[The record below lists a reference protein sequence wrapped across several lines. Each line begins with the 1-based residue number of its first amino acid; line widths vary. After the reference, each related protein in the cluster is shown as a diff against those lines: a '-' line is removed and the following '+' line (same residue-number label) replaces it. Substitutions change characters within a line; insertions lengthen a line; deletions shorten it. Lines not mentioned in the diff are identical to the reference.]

1 LQTRGSLAETNV
13 RSLLEAAQAERATG
27 TLTLRQNGAGATT
40 LYFLFGHLFHAVGEG
55 AAGDDAVVSALAWAE
70 GDFDFDAKAKL
81 PADETVRSSI
91 PELIERAGSSGGA
104 RTATATVSPPPP
116 KPPTAQ
122 RRAQPSPAP
131 SPPPAQPEP
140 AAWAPPPAVQV
151 PPAPTATVNNSGRP
165 PAQAAPAAPAAPAP
179 QSGAESGQRGQMTPA
194 GWRRF
199 FKQRP
204 KPRHGREPV
213 PVPAGQTMYDSLKTS
228 FVDFP
233 RLITTLEREG
243 HTGYVRLLTENANG
257 LIYFR
262 EGTVLECVYDA
273 GDDPNPEVGKQAL
286 IHFNEEVNRGQ
297 GVLDVVGLTPELVD
311 GLFELT
317 VAQPVYTEL
326 YASWVDVPALLR
338 FLEER
343 RLSGTLTVRATTG
356 TGVIILKEGKIAG
369 AYTSESREVAER
381 ADSVLAL
388 CRDPGAMIEVKASTE
403 MRHEPLDVS
412 DVVGGRRPT
421 YANSAPA
428 AAAPQPTMAPP
439 PPVPTATASARPQAP
454 TYSQPAPNVA
464 PQPAYSPPP
473 PPPQAPPPQPVQTY
487 TSAPAPAPVSAATGV
502 VGDWESVIAD
512 LQQITEDQLG
522 NRARK
527 VKDLLGAAE
536 RSRAG
541 IQSAID
547 QIPTISILFVDASR
561 LEALANDL
569 RARLEAYPG

>member
-27 TLTLRQNGAGATT
+27 TLTLRQNGASATT
-40 LYFLFGHLFHAVGEG
+40 LYFLFGHLFHAVGDG

-91 PELIERAGSSGGA
+91 PELIERASANGA
-104 RTATATVSPPPP
+104 TTAPPAPKAPAPPSPQRRPQPAAQASQVPAGPPP
-116 KPPTAQ
+116 Q
-122 RRAQPSPAP
+122 ESV
-131 SPPPAQPEP
+131 
-140 AAWAPPPAVQV
+140 WAPPAEAPV
-151 PPAPTATVNNSGRP
+151 PTAPQPPVNSAPR
-165 PAQAAPAAPAAPAP
+165 QAAAPAP
-179 QSGAESGQRGQMTPA
+179 QPPAPAAQVAPPGADQTGQRGQMTPA

-343 RLSGTLTVRATTG
+343 RLSGTVTVRSTTG
-356 TGVIILKEGKIAG
+356 TGVIILKEGKLAG

-388 CRDPGAMIEVKASTE
+388 CRDPGAMIEVKASSET
-403 MRHEPLDVS
+403 RHEPLDVS
-412 DVVGGRRPT
+412 DVVGGRRPVYT
-421 YANSAPA
+421 NNTPMSAPA
-428 AAAPQPTMAPP
+428 PAPAA
-439 PPVPTATASARPQAP
+439 PPVPTATASAAPRQAAA
-454 TYSQPAPNVA
+454 PAYA
-464 PQPAYSPPP
+464 PPAAVPAYSVPAPAA
-473 PPPQAPPPQPVQTY
+473 PQQQAY
-487 TSAPAPAPVSAATGV
+487 GPAPAPIAPAPPLPTTVP
-502 VGDWESVIAD
+502 GDWEAVIAD

>member
-1 LQTRGSLAETNV
+1 MQTRGSLAETNV
-13 RSLLEAAQAERATG
+13 KSLLEAAQAERATG
-27 TLTLRQNGAGATT
+27 TLTLRQNSSGATT

-55 AAGDDAVVSALAWAE
+55 AAGDDAVVTALSWSE
-70 GDFDFDAKAKL
+70 GEFDFDAKAKL
-81 PADETVRSSI
+81 PADETVHSSI
-91 PELIERAGSSGGA
+91 SELIERSSVNGSA
-104 RTATATVSPPPP
+104 RQPASVPATPP
-116 KPPTAQ
+116 K
-122 RRAQPSPAP
+122 RRSQ
-131 SPPPAQPEP
+131 P
-140 AAWAPPPAVQV
+140 AAAPAPPPAPEAPAQEEAWV
-151 PPAPTATVNNSGRP
+151 PPTQAASAPASPDVAGPAAAPPPDGPASQ
-165 PAQAAPAAPAAPAP
+165 PAQQA
-179 QSGAESGQRGQMTPA
+179 GARAQMTPA

-204 KPRHGREPV
+204 KPRHGRESV
-213 PVPAGQTMYDSLKTS
+213 PVPAGQTMYESLKTS

-273 GDDPNPEVGKQAL
+273 GDDPTPELGKVAL
-286 IHFNEEVNRGQ
+286 IHFNEEVNRGL

-317 VAQPVYTEL
+317 VAHPVYTEL

-343 RLSGTLTVRATTG
+343 RLSGTVTVRGTTG
-356 TGVIILKEGKIAG
+356 TGVIILKEGKLAG

-381 ADSVLAL
+381 ADAVLAL
-388 CRDPGAMIEVKASTE
+388 CRDPGAMIEVKARIE
-403 MRHEPLDVS
+403 ARHEPLDVA
-412 DVVGGRRPT
+412 DIVANRRPA
-421 YANSAPA
+421 YGVPGAAMAASPA
-428 AAAPQPTMAPP
+428 AAPT
-439 PPVPTATASARPQAP
+439 PTATASAGSRPQAP
-454 TYSQPAPNVA
+454 MYAAPVAAAPAYAMPSGGPQAQSVATVYAPPSQPPATAVA
-464 PQPAYSPPP
+464 AEWE
-473 PPPQAPPPQPVQTY
+473 A
-487 TSAPAPAPVSAATGV
+487 V
-502 VGDWESVIAD
+502 VGD
-512 LQQITEDQLG
+512 LQQVTEEQLG

-536 RSRAG
+536 RSRPG

-561 LEALANDL
+561 LEGLATDL
-569 RARLEAYPG
+569 KVRLEGYSV

>member
-1 LQTRGSLAETNV
+1 
-13 RSLLEAAQAERATG
+13 
-27 TLTLRQNGAGATT
+27 
-40 LYFLFGHLFHAVGEG
+40 
-55 AAGDDAVVSALAWAE
+55 
-70 GDFDFDAKAKL
+70 
-81 PADETVRSSI
+81 
-91 PELIERAGSSGGA
+91 
-104 RTATATVSPPPP
+104 PPP
-116 KPPTAQ
+116 A
-122 RRAQPSPAP
+122 AQPSPPPGPAPRNSVPPPVAP
-131 SPPPAQPEP
+131 S
-140 AAWAPPPAVQV
+140 
-151 PPAPTATVNNSGRP
+151 
-165 PAQAAPAAPAAPAP
+165 PAQAAPVASDPGAP
-179 QSGAESGQRGQMTPA
+179 GARGQMTPA

-273 GDDPNPEVGKQAL
+273 GEDPNAELGKQAL
-286 IHFNEEVNRGQ
+286 LHFNEEVNRGA

-388 CRDPGAMIEVKASTE
+388 CRDPGAMIEVKARIDT
-403 MRHEPLDVS
+403 RHEPLDVGDIVAS
-412 DVVGGRRPT
+412 RRSAAA
-421 YANSAPA
+421 YASSPQAAPA
-428 AAAPQPTMAPP
+428 PA
-439 PPVPTATASARPQAP
+439 PVPTASAAPRPQAAP
-454 TYSQPAPNVA
+454 VYTPPAA
-464 PQPAYSPPP
+464 SAAPAYSPPP
-473 PPPQAPPPQPVQTY
+473 P
-487 TSAPAPAPVSAATGV
+487 APAPAPTPVAAPPQPQAYTPAPPPANAAA
-502 VGDWESVIAD
+502 GDWEAVVVD

-541 IQSAID
+541 ILSAID

-569 RARLEAYPG
+569 RARLDSYPG

>member
-13 RSLLEAAQAERATG
+13 RSLLESAQAERATG
-27 TLTLRQNGAGATT
+27 TLTLRQNGSSATT
-40 LYFLFGHLFHAVGEG
+40 LYFLFGHLFHAVGDG
-55 AAGDDAVVSALAWAE
+55 AHGDDAVVSALAWAE

-91 PELIERAGSSGGA
+91 PELIDRASANGTSRS
-104 RTATATVSPPPP
+104 ATTNNSNSAP
-116 KPPTAQ
+116 KPPTPP
-122 RRAQPSPAP
+122 RRAQQPAQP
-131 SPPPAQPEP
+131 AATPPPPAET
-140 AAWAPPPAVQV
+140 AAWAPPPGLQGSV
-151 PPAPTATVNNSGRP
+151 PAPANNNAGRP
-165 PAQAAPAAPAAPAP
+165 PATAGTGTPAPAADP
-179 QSGAESGQRGQMTPA
+179 QAGRGGQMTPA

-343 RLSGTLTVRATTG
+343 RLSGTVTVRAATG
-356 TGVIILKEGKIAG
+356 TGVIILKEGKLAG

-381 ADSVLAL
+381 ADAVLAL
-388 CRDPGAMIEVKASTE
+388 CRDPGAMIEVKASSDV
-403 MRHEPLDVS
+403 RHEPLDVS
-412 DVVGGRRPT
+412 DVVGGRRPAYT
-421 YANSAPA
+421 NSAPA
-428 AAAPQPTMAPP
+428 PQPVAAPP
-439 PPVPTATASARPQAP
+439 PPVPTATASARPPAPAPAYTPPPVNQAPAP
-454 TYSQPAPNVA
+454 TYT
-464 PQPAYSPPP
+464 PPP
-473 PPPQAPPPQPVQTY
+473 PPVQAPAPPPQPVQSY
-487 TSAPAPAPVSAATGV
+487 APPQAPAPPSPAGMA
-502 VGDWESVIAD
+502 GDWDAVIGE
-512 LQQITEDQLG
+512 LQQMTEDQLG

-569 RARLEAYPG
+569 RARLESYPG

>member
-27 TLTLRQNGAGATT
+27 TLTLRHNGAGATT
-40 LYFLFGHLFHAVGEG
+40 LYFLFGHLFHATGEG
-55 AAGDDAVVSALAWAE
+55 AAGDDAVVSALGWGE
-70 GDFDFDAKAKL
+70 GEFDFDAKAKL

-91 PELIERAGSSGGA
+91 PELIERNPSNGGGGGRPA
-104 RTATATVSPPPP
+104 PPVQPPSPS
-116 KPPTAQ
+116 KPSAS
-122 RRAQPSPAP
+122 RRAQ
-131 SPPPAQPEP
+131 QN
-140 AAWAPPPAVQV
+140 AAAAAAPPPQPAPAQEPAWS
-151 PPAPTATVNNSGRP
+151 PPASAAPDTS
-165 PAQAAPAAPAAPAP
+165 APAAAHSNNNNVQAAQPPAAAGQPA
-179 QSGAESGQRGQMTPA
+179 AGQRGGAPAQTTPP

-204 KPRHGREPV
+204 KPLHGREPV

-233 RLITTLEREG
+233 RLVTTLEREG

-273 GDDPNPEVGKQAL
+273 GEDPQPELGKAAL
-286 IHFNEEVNRGQ
+286 MHFYDEVNRGQ
-297 GVLDVVGLTPELVD
+297 GVLDVVGLTNELVD

-343 RLSGTLTVRATTG
+343 HLSGTVTVRATSG
-356 TGVIILKEGKIAG
+356 TGVIILKEGKNAG
-369 AYTSESREVAER
+369 SYTSESREVADR
-381 ADSVLAL
+381 TDSVLAL
-388 CRDPGAMIEVKASTE
+388 CRDPGAMIEVKAKSDAP
-403 MRHEPLDVS
+403 HEPLDVQ
-412 DVVGGRRPT
+412 DVVGRRQQQ
-421 YANSAPA
+421 YAPA
-428 AAAPQPTMAPP
+428 LAPAYPARSAEGAPQPQAAP
-439 PPVPTATASARPQAP
+439 PTATASARPA
-454 TYSQPAPNVA
+454 
-464 PQPAYSPPP
+464 PAYNPPP
-473 PPPQAPPPQPVQTY
+473 ASAPPYTPPPAQ
-487 TSAPAPAPVSAATGV
+487 APAPAPPVNAYTPPPVPSPG
-502 VGDWESVIAD
+502 GSSDWETIIAD
-512 LQQITEDQLG
+512 LQQVTEDQLG

-541 IQSAID
+541 VQSAID
-547 QIPTISILFVDASR
+547 QIPTISILFVDAAR

>member
-1 LQTRGSLAETNV
+1 MQTRGSLAETNV

-27 TLTLRQNGAGATT
+27 TLTLRQDGQGSTT

-55 AAGDDAVVSALAWAE
+55 TAGDDAVVSALGWGV

-91 PELIERAGSSGGA
+91 PELIERSQEGGA
-104 RTATATVSPPPP
+104 RPSAPAPSAPP
-116 KPPTAQ
+116 KPAA
-122 RRAQPSPAP
+122 RRGQGASVSQQPPQQEAW
-131 SPPPAQPEP
+131 SPPPA
-140 AAWAPPPAVQV
+140 A
-151 PPAPTATVNNSGRP
+151 
-165 PAQAAPAAPAAPAP
+165 AAPAP
-179 QSGAESGQRGQMTPA
+179 SMGPAVASAPRAATAAPSVPPQSPPGPRTQATPP

-213 PVPAGQTMYDSLKTS
+213 PVPGGQTMYDSLKTS

-262 EGTVLECVYDA
+262 EGTVLECVYDG
-273 GDDPNPEVGKQAL
+273 GDDPNVELGKQAL

-297 GVLDVVGLTPELVD
+297 GVLDVVGLTPELID

-317 VAQPVYTEL
+317 VAHAVYTEL

-343 RLSGTLTVRATTG
+343 RLSGTVTVRAATG
-356 TGVIILKEGKIAG
+356 TGVIILKEGKLAG

-381 ADSVLAL
+381 ADAVLAL
-388 CRDPGAMIEVKASTE
+388 CRDPGAMIEVKTRAE
-403 MRHEPLDVS
+403 ARHEPLDVG
-412 DVVGGRRPT
+412 DVVGGRRT
-421 YANSAPA
+421 YSTAAGPVGPA
-428 AAAPQPTMAPP
+428 AALG
-439 PPVPTATASARPQAP
+439 PTATATATARQPSPNYVPAAP
-454 TYSQPAPNVA
+454 TPGYVA
-464 PQPAYSPPP
+464 
-473 PPPQAPPPQPVQTY
+473 
-487 TSAPAPAPVSAATGV
+487 APAPAPQPAAAPAPQYVPSAANASGPV
-502 VGDWESVIAD
+502 DWESVVAE

-541 IQSAID
+541 IQSAVD

-569 RARLEAYPG
+569 RARLDSYPAQ

>member
-91 PELIERAGSSGGA
+91 PELIERAGSNGGQ
-104 RTATATVSPPPP
+104 RTATATVSPPSP
-116 KPPTAQ
+116 KPPASQ
-122 RRAQPSPAP
+122 RRAQSA
-131 SPPPAQPEP
+131 PPPAQPEP
-140 AAWAPPPAVQV
+140 AAWAPPPAVQM
-151 PPAPTATVNNSGRP
+151 PAPTATDNNNTGRP
-165 PAQAAPAAPAAPAP
+165 PAQAATAAQASP
-179 QSGAESGQRGQMTPA
+179 QSGPQQGGQRGQMTPA

-343 RLSGTLTVRATTG
+343 RLSGTVTVRAATG
-356 TGVIILKEGKIAG
+356 TGVIILKEGKLAG

-388 CRDPGAMIEVKASTE
+388 CRDPGAMIEVKASSE
-403 MRHEPLDVS
+403 VRHEPLDVS
-412 DVVGGRRPT
+412 DIVGGRRPA
-421 YANSAPA
+421 YANSAPPPA
-428 AAAPQPTMAPP
+428 APP
-439 PPVPTATASARPQAP
+439 PAMASPQAVPTATASARPQAP
-454 TYSQPAPNVA
+454 VYSQPPPSVA
-464 PQPAYSPPP
+464 PPPAYSP
-473 PPPQAPPPQPVQTY
+473 PPPQAPPPPQQQPVQTY
-487 TSAPAPAPVSAATGV
+487 APAPVSAGTGV

>member
-1 LQTRGSLAETNV
+1 V

-27 TLTLRQNGAGATT
+27 TLTLRHNGAGATT
-40 LYFLFGHLFHAVGEG
+40 LYFLFGHLFHALGEG
-55 AAGDDAVVSALAWAE
+55 AAGDDAVVSALAWAD

-91 PELIERAGSSGGA
+91 PELIERSSATSAPRPAASPRSEATQRPAGSS
-104 RTATATVSPPPP
+104 RRSQTAAAAATPP
-116 KPPTAQ
+116 
-122 RRAQPSPAP
+122 P
-131 SPPPAQPEP
+131 SPPQD
-140 AAWAPPPAVQV
+140 AAWAPPDTASSTA
-151 PPAPTATVNNSGRP
+151 PAPAFNSAAHQGAVAP
-165 PAQAAPAAPAAPAP
+165 GVPAAGAAAAPADA
-179 QSGAESGQRGQMTPA
+179 QRGQMTPA

-213 PVPAGQTMYDSLKTS
+213 PVPAGQTMYESLKTS

-273 GDDPNPEVGKQAL
+273 GEDPNPELGKQAL
-286 IHFNEEVNRGQ
+286 IHFNEEVGRGQ
-297 GVLDVVGLTPELVD
+297 GILDVVGLTPELVD

-317 VAQPVYTEL
+317 VAHPVYTEL

-338 FLEER
+338 FLDER
-343 RLSGTLTVRATTG
+343 RLTGTLNVRSTAG
-356 TGVIILKEGKIAG
+356 TGVIILKEGKLAG

-381 ADSVLAL
+381 ADGVLAL
-388 CRDPGAMIEVKASTE
+388 CHDPGAMIEVKARTE
-403 MRHEPLDVS
+403 MRHEPLDVG
-412 DVVGGRRPT
+412 DIMAGRRPT
-421 YANSAPA
+421 YV
-428 AAAPQPTMAPP
+428 AAAPVQAPP
-439 PPVPTATASARPQAP
+439 PMQAPPPAPVPTASAAPRPQAP
-454 TYSQPAPNVA
+454 AYTPPSAPTA
-464 PQPAYSPPP
+464 PIF
-473 PPPQAPPPQPVQTY
+473 APPT
-487 TSAPAPAPVSAATGV
+487 APIAPAPVAAAPVASPYGTTTAVAPPSTSGA
-502 VGDWESVIAD
+502 GDWEGAVSD

-527 VKDLLGAAE
+527 VKDLLGASE

-569 RARLEAYPG
+569 RSRLEAYPG

>member
-1 LQTRGSLAETNV
+1 MQTRGSLAETNV
-13 RSLLEAAQAERATG
+13 KSLLEAAQAERATG
-27 TLTLRQNGAGATT
+27 TLTLRQNGSGATT
-40 LYFLFGHLFHAVGEG
+40 LYFLFGHLFHALGEG
-55 AAGDDAVVSALAWAE
+55 ADGDDAVVTALAWHE
-70 GDFDFDAKAKL
+70 GEFDFDAKAKL

-91 PELIERAGSSGGA
+91 PDLIERAGSNGAARSSGSA
-104 RTATATVSPPPP
+104 
-116 KPPTAQ
+116 PTK
-122 RRAQPSPAP
+122 RRAQPNA
-131 SPPPAQPEP
+131 
-140 AAWAPPPAVQV
+140 APPPAPAPEPPAQEIMEEAWV
-151 PPAPTATVNNSGRP
+151 PPASAAPLPEEDGR
-165 PAQAAPAAPAAPAP
+165 QAAAQVASTGAAAA
-179 QSGAESGQRGQMTPA
+179 QSGAQRGQMTPA

-233 RLITTLEREG
+233 RLVTTLEREG

-262 EGTVLECVYDA
+262 EGVVLECVYDA
-273 GDDPNPEVGKQAL
+273 GEDPTPELGKMAL
-286 IHFNEEVNRGQ
+286 IHFNEEVNRGL
-297 GVLDVVGLTPELVD
+297 GVLDVVGLTTELVD

-317 VAQPVYTEL
+317 VAHPVYTEL
-326 YASWVDVPALLR
+326 YASWVDVPALLH

-343 RLSGTLTVRATTG
+343 RLSGTVTVRAATG
-356 TGVIILKEGKIAG
+356 TGVIILKEGKLAG

-381 ADSVLAL
+381 ADGVLAL
-388 CRDPGAMIEVKASTE
+388 CRDPGAMIEVKARVE
-403 MRHEPLDVS
+403 ARHEPLDVG
-412 DVVGGRRPT
+412 DIVANRRPPAYGIPGAAMAAPQAVSPQAPT
-421 YANSAPA
+421 ASAAPQRQQVPSYQPTASPAYANQPGLAQQPAGMASAYAPTFQAPA
-428 AAAPQPTMAPP
+428 AA
-439 PPVPTATASARPQAP
+439 S
-454 TYSQPAPNVA
+454 
-464 PQPAYSPPP
+464 
-473 PPPQAPPPQPVQTY
+473 
-487 TSAPAPAPVSAATGV
+487 
-502 VGDWESVIAD
+502 DWEAVIGD

-561 LEALANDL
+561 LEALANEL
-569 RARLEAYPG
+569 RAKLEAYS

>member
-1 LQTRGSLAETNV
+1 MQTRGSLAEINV

-55 AAGDDAVVSALAWAE
+55 AAGDDAVVTALAWAE

-91 PELIERAGSSGGA
+91 PELIERASSNGSA
-104 RTATATVSPPPP
+104 RTVTQTAPP
-116 KPPTAQ
+116 KPAPQ
-122 RRAQPSPAP
+122 RRPQPPMPAP
-131 SPPPAQPEP
+131 APPAAQAQE
-140 AAWAPPPAVQV
+140 AWAPPPATQMP
-151 PPAPTATVNNSGRP
+151 PPAPPGAASSGQRNSAAAAAAP
-165 PAQAAPAAPAAPAP
+165 PAAAPPEGPP
-179 QSGAESGQRGQMTPA
+179 GQRGQMTPA

-273 GDDPNPEVGKQAL
+273 GEDPSPELGKQAL

-356 TGVIILKEGKIAG
+356 TGVIILKDGKIAG

-388 CRDPGAMIEVKASTE
+388 CRDPGAMIEVKARIET
-403 MRHEPLDVS
+403 RHEPLDVA
-412 DVVGGRRPT
+412 DIVAGRRPV
-421 YANSAPA
+421 YAPPAPA
-428 AAAPQPTMAPP
+428 PAPVMA
-439 PPVPTATASARPQAP
+439 PVPTASAAPRPQAP
-454 TYSQPAPNVA
+454 AYSPPAASAVPAPAYA
-464 PQPAYSPPP
+464 PPPAPPPP
-473 PPPQAPPPQPVQTY
+473 PPPQAQAY
-487 TSAPAPAPVSAATGV
+487 APAPPPASVAA
-502 VGDWESVIAD
+502 GDWEAIVAD

>member
-1 LQTRGSLAETNV
+1 MQTRGSLAETNV

-27 TLTLRQNGAGATT
+27 TLTLRQNGSGATT
-40 LYFLFGHLFHAVGEG
+40 LYFLFGHLFHATGEVG
-55 AAGDDAVVSALAWAE
+55 AGDDAVVSALGWGE
-70 GDFDFDAKAKL
+70 GEFDFDAKAKL

-91 PELIERAGSSGGA
+91 PELLERATSVPPPGNAGSGGSRNA
-104 RTATATVSPPPP
+104 STATKSSRRPSPPAAPPPQPQPAPPPP
-116 KPPTAQ
+116 EPEAAWT
-122 RRAQPSPAP
+122 
-131 SPPPAQPEP
+131 PPPAP
-140 AAWAPPPAVQV
+140 APAPQAPPPAVGTAARGMSA
-151 PPAPTATVNNSGRP
+151 PP
-165 PAQAAPAAPAAPAP
+165 PAAPQP
-179 QSGAESGQRGQMTPA
+179 QPSQRGQATPP

-204 KPRHGREPV
+204 QPRHGREPV

-233 RLITTLEREG
+233 RLVTTLEREG

-273 GDDPNPEVGKQAL
+273 GEGPNPELGRQAL
-286 IHFNEEVNRGQ
+286 IHFNEEVNSGQ

-317 VAQPVYTEL
+317 AAQSVYTEL

-343 RLSGTLTVRATTG
+343 RLSGTVTVRAATG
-356 TGVIILKEGKIAG
+356 TGVIILRDGKSAG

-388 CRDPGAMIEVKASTE
+388 CRDPGAMIEVKARIE
-403 MRHEPLDVS
+403 ARHEPLDVAEIVAS
-412 DVVGGRRPT
+412 RRPV
-421 YANSAPA
+421 YSAPPVQA
-428 AAAPQPTMAPP
+428 APP
-439 PPVPTATASARPQAP
+439 PPPAPPPTATASAR
-454 TYSQPAPNVA
+454 QPVPS
-464 PQPAYSPPP
+464 Y
-473 PPPQAPPPQPVQTY
+473 APPPVAATQPYQPQVPVVSSNAYGGGMPVQ
-487 TSAPAPAPVSAATGV
+487 AGTGA
-502 VGDWESVIAD
+502 DWEAVIAD

-536 RSRAG
+536 RSRGG

-569 RARLEAYPG
+569 RARLEAYS

>member
-1 LQTRGSLAETNV
+1 LQTRGSLAENNV

-27 TLTLRQNGAGATT
+27 TLTLRQNGASATT
-40 LYFLFGHLFHAVGEG
+40 LYFLFGHLFHATGDG
-55 AAGDDAVVSALAWAE
+55 AAGDDAVVTSLAWAD

-91 PELIERAGSSGGA
+91 PELIERSSANGSSRA
-104 RTATATVSPPPP
+104 PVPPAAPKPAPPRRVPPPAPAPPPP
-116 KPPTAQ
+116 A
-122 RRAQPSPAP
+122 
-131 SPPPAQPEP
+131 PAQE
-140 AAWAPPPAVQV
+140 AAWAPPPAPA
-151 PPAPTATVNNSGRP
+151 PPAPPAVNSS
-165 PAQAAPAAPAAPAP
+165 PAQHNSMPPPGAQGQVPGPDP
-179 QSGAESGQRGQMTPA
+179 QGQRAGQMTPA

-273 GDDPNPEVGKQAL
+273 GDGPVAELGKQAL
-286 IHFNEEVNRGQ
+286 IHFNDEVNRGQ

-338 FLEER
+338 FLDER

-356 TGVIILKEGKIAG
+356 TGVIILKDGKIAG

-388 CRDPGAMIEVKASTE
+388 CRDPGAMIEVKARIES
-403 MRHEPLDVS
+403 RHEPLDLG
-412 DVVGGRRPT
+412 DIVGGRRQQS
-421 YANSAPA
+421 YAPAVSSAP
-428 AAAPQPTMAPP
+428 
-439 PPVPTATASARPQAP
+439 
-454 TYSQPAPNVA
+454 
-464 PQPAYSPPP
+464 
-473 PPPQAPPPQPVQTY
+473 VQ
-487 TSAPAPAPVSAATGV
+487 APAPAPVPTASAAPRPQPVQSYPAPAVTQAPAYTPAPMPAPQAPVYSPAPAPPMSSGS
-502 VGDWESVIAD
+502 GDWEAVIAD

-561 LEALANDL
+561 LEALANEL
-569 RARLEAYPG
+569 RARLDAYPG

>member
-1 LQTRGSLAETNV
+1 LQTRGSLAENNV

-27 TLTLRQNGAGATT
+27 TLTLRQNGTGATT

-55 AAGDDAVVSALAWAE
+55 AAGDDAVVTALAWAD

-91 PELIERAGSSGGA
+91 PELIDRASANGA
-104 RTATATVSPPPP
+104 TRTMTQTAPP
-116 KPPTAQ
+116 KPAAP
-122 RRAQPSPAP
+122 RRAQPPPPQPAP
-131 SPPPAQPEP
+131 
-140 AAWAPPPAVQV
+140 APPPQEPLWNA
-151 PPAPTATVNNSGRP
+151 PPAAPAPAPANHVGQRNSV
-165 PAQAAPAAPAAPAP
+165 PAVPSAPVPAAPAAVDQGRP
-179 QSGAESGQRGQMTPA
+179 GQPGQMTPA

-273 GDDPNPEVGKQAL
+273 GEDPSPELGKQAL
-286 IHFNEEVNRGQ
+286 IHFNDEVNRGQ

-356 TGVIILKEGKIAG
+356 TGVVILKEGKTAG

-388 CRDPGAMIEVKASTE
+388 CRDPGAMIEVKARIDSS
-403 MRHEPLDVS
+403 HEPLDVG
-412 DVVGGRRPT
+412 DIVAGRRPPA
-421 YANSAPA
+421 YSSAPA
-428 AAAPQPTMAPP
+428 
-439 PPVPTATASARPQAP
+439 PVPTASAAMRPQ
-454 TYSQPAPNVA
+454 
-464 PQPAYSPPP
+464 PQAYTPPP
-473 PPPQAPPPQPVQTY
+473 AAPPAQAPAAY
-487 TSAPAPAPVSAATGV
+487 APAPAPVPAPQPIAAPPPQQQAYTPAPPPPANIQP
-502 VGDWESVIAD
+502 GDWEAIVTD

-561 LEALANDL
+561 LEALASDL
-569 RARLEAYPG
+569 RSRLDAYPG

>member
-55 AAGDDAVVSALAWAE
+55 AAGDDAVVSALAWGD

-91 PELIERAGSSGGA
+91 PELIERASANGSG
-104 RTATATVSPPPP
+104 RTATQTAPPAKPVSP
-116 KPPTAQ
+116 
-122 RRAQPSPAP
+122 RRAQTAPAG
-131 SPPPAQPEP
+131 PPPAPQPQE
-140 AAWAPPPAVQV
+140 AAWAPPPAAQP
-151 PPAPTATVNNSGRP
+151 PPAVPVNSGQRNS
-165 PAQAAPAAPAAPAP
+165 APAAQAPAP
-179 QSGAESGQRGQMTPA
+179 PADAQVGAAGQRGQMTPA

-262 EGTVLECVYDA
+262 EGVVLECVYDA
-273 GDDPNPEVGKQAL
+273 GEDPNAELGRQAL

-317 VAQPVYTEL
+317 VAHPVYTEL

-343 RLSGTLTVRATTG
+343 RLSGTLTVRAATG

-388 CRDPGAMIEVKASTE
+388 CRDPGAMIEVKARIES
-403 MRHEPLDVS
+403 RHEPLDVA
-412 DVVGGRRPT
+412 DVVGGRRPA
-421 YANSAPA
+421 YAPA
-428 AAAPQPTMAPP
+428 AAPAPAVAQVPTASAAPRQQAPAYTPPAASAAPAYAPAPVAAPPAPQVQAYVPAPP
-439 PPVPTATASARPQAP
+439 PP
-454 TYSQPAPNVA
+454 
-464 PQPAYSPPP
+464 
-473 PPPQAPPPQPVQTY
+473 
-487 TSAPAPAPVSAATGV
+487 ATGGAV
-502 VGDWESVIAD
+502 DWEAVIAD

-561 LEALANDL
+561 LEALANEL
-569 RARLEAYPG
+569 RARLEAYPA

>member
-1 LQTRGSLAETNV
+1 MQTRGSLAETNV
-13 RSLLEAAQAERATG
+13 KSLLEAAQAERATG
-27 TLTLRQNGAGATT
+27 TLTLRQDSSGATT
-40 LYFLFGHLFHAVGEG
+40 LYFLFGHLFHAVGDG
-55 AAGDDAVVSALAWAE
+55 AAGDDAVVTALAWSE
-70 GDFDFDAKAKL
+70 GEFDFDAKAKL

-91 PELIERAGSSGGA
+91 PELIERSSVNGSTRQPASTQTTPTK
-104 RTATATVSPPPP
+104 RRSQPATAPAPPDAAPP
-116 KPPTAQ
+116 ATEAWVPPG
-122 RRAQPSPAP
+122 QPTSGPAP
-131 SPPPAQPEP
+131 SEGMPAAASQLDGPAGQPAQP
-140 AAWAPPPAVQV
+140 A
-151 PPAPTATVNNSGRP
+151 G
-165 PAQAAPAAPAAPAP
+165 
-179 QSGAESGQRGQMTPA
+179 GRGQMTPA

-204 KPRHGREPV
+204 KPRHGRESV
-213 PVPAGQTMYDSLKTS
+213 PVPAGQTMYESLKTS

-273 GDDPNPEVGKQAL
+273 GDDPTPELGKLAL

-317 VAQPVYTEL
+317 VAHPVYTEL

-343 RLSGTLTVRATTG
+343 RLSGTVTVRATTG
-356 TGVIILKEGKIAG
+356 TGVIILKEGKLAG

-381 ADSVLAL
+381 ADAVLAL
-388 CRDPGAMIEVKASTE
+388 CRDPGAMIEVKARIE
-403 MRHEPLDVS
+403 ARHEPLDVA
-412 DVVGGRRPT
+412 DIVANRRPA
-421 YANSAPA
+421 YAMAAPQAAAPPAPTATGSGGARLQQPMYATPAAAPVYVAPA
-428 AAAPQPTMAPP
+428 APPAQSVATAYAAPGPP
-439 PPVPTATASARPQAP
+439 PTAAVAS
-454 TYSQPAPNVA
+454 
-464 PQPAYSPPP
+464 
-473 PPPQAPPPQPVQTY
+473 
-487 TSAPAPAPVSAATGV
+487 
-502 VGDWESVIAD
+502 DWEAVIGD

-527 VKDLLGAAE
+527 VKDLLGASE
-536 RSRAG
+536 RSRLG
-541 IQSAID
+541 IQSTID

-561 LEALANDL
+561 LEGLATDL
-569 RARLEAYPG
+569 KARLEAYPG

>member
-1 LQTRGSLAETNV
+1 LQTRGSLAENNV

-27 TLTLRQNGAGATT
+27 TLTLRQNGTGATT

-55 AAGDDAVVSALAWAE
+55 AAGDDAVVTALAWGE

-91 PELIERAGSSGGA
+91 PELIERASANGTA
-104 RTATATVSPPPP
+104 RTMTQTAPPPP
-116 KPPTAQ
+116 KQGAP
-122 RRAQPSPAP
+122 RRAQPPAP
-131 SPPPAQPEP
+131 
-140 AAWAPPPAVQV
+140 AP
-151 PPAPTATVNNSGRP
+151 
-165 PAQAAPAAPAAPAP
+165 APAAPPQEPTWNPPPAAAAPTNHVNQRNSVPAAAAP
-179 QSGAESGQRGQMTPA
+179 VQTGPASAEQGPPGQRGQMTPA

-273 GDDPNPEVGKQAL
+273 GEDPSPELGKQAL
-286 IHFNEEVNRGQ
+286 IHFNDEVNRGQ

-356 TGVIILKEGKIAG
+356 TGVVILKEGKTAG

-388 CRDPGAMIEVKASTE
+388 CRDPGAMIEVKARIDT
-403 MRHEPLDVS
+403 RHEPLDVA
-412 DVVGGRRPT
+412 DIVAGRRPV
-421 YANSAPA
+421 YAPA
-428 AAAPQPTMAPP
+428 PT
-439 PPVPTATASARPQAP
+439 
-454 TYSQPAPNVA
+454 PAP
-464 PQPAYSPPP
+464 
-473 PPPQAPPPQPVQTY
+473 
-487 TSAPAPAPVSAATGV
+487 APAPAPVPTASAAMRPQPQAYAPPAASAAPVYAPAPAPPPIAAPPPQAYTPPPPANIQA
-502 VGDWESVIAD
+502 GDWEAIVTD

-561 LEALANDL
+561 LEALASDL
-569 RARLEAYPG
+569 RGRLDAYPG

>member
-1 LQTRGSLAETNV
+1 V

-27 TLTLRQNGAGATT
+27 TLTLRQNGAVATT

-55 AAGDDAVVSALAWAE
+55 AAGDDAVVTALAWGE

-91 PELIERAGSSGGA
+91 PELIERAVPGGGP
-104 RTATATVSPPPP
+104 RTATTTAPPP
-116 KPPTAQ
+116 K
-122 RRAQPSPAP
+122 AP
-131 SPPPAQPEP
+131 SAPRRSQQPAQGAPPPAQPPPE
-140 AAWAPPPAVQV
+140 AAWAPPSGVQV
-151 PPAPTATVNNSGRP
+151 PSGPTGSMNNVSRP
-165 PAQAAPAAPAAPAP
+165 PAAAASAP
-179 QSGAESGQRGQMTPA
+179 QVPPEQGAGQRGQMTPA

-204 KPRHGREPV
+204 RPRHGREPV

-273 GDDPNPEVGKQAL
+273 GDDPNAEVGKQAL

-297 GVLDVVGLTPELVD
+297 GVLDVVGLIPELVD

-317 VAQPVYTEL
+317 VSQPVYTEL

-338 FLEER
+338 FLEDR
-343 RLSGTLTVRATTG
+343 RLTGTVTVRAATG
-356 TGVIILKEGKIAG
+356 TGVIILKEGKVAG

-381 ADSVLAL
+381 SDSVLAL
-388 CRDPGAMIEVKASTE
+388 CRDPGAMIEVKASGE
-403 MRHEPLDVS
+403 LRHESLDVS
-412 DVVGGRRPT
+412 DIVGGRRPAYT
-421 YANSAPA
+421 NSAPA
-428 AAAPQPTMAPP
+428 AAPAPAPG
-439 PPVPTATASARPQAP
+439 PVPTATASARPGAP
-454 TYSQPAPNVA
+454 AYAQPAVQTPPV
-464 PQPAYSPPP
+464 YSPPP
-473 PPPQAPPPQPVQTY
+473 PPASAPQPVPAYAPSPPAQAQPPAPS
-487 TSAPAPAPVSAATGV
+487 SAPAAVGV
-502 VGDWESVIAD
+502 AGDWEAVIAD

-541 IQSAID
+541 VQSAID

-561 LEALANDL
+561 LEALASDL
-569 RARLEAYPG
+569 RARLEAYAG

>member
-1 LQTRGSLAETNV
+1 MPQVETPLQTRGSLAETNL

-27 TLTLRQNGAGATT
+27 TLTLRQDGQGSTT

-55 AAGDDAVVSALAWAE
+55 TAGDDAVVTALTWSTGE
-70 GDFDFDAKAKL
+70 FDFDAKAKL

-91 PELIERAGSSGGA
+91 PELIDRAQQQGGRPVPPA
-104 RTATATVSPPPP
+104 PAPPSPP
-116 KPPTAQ
+116 KAS
-122 RRAQPSPAP
+122 RRSAASSPPSPSP
-131 SPPPAQPEP
+131 SPPPSQE
-140 AAWAPPPAVQV
+140 AWT
-151 PPAPTATVNNSGRP
+151 PPAPS
-165 PAQAAPAAPAAPAP
+165 
-179 QSGAESGQRGQMTPA
+179 TPA
-194 GWRRF
+194 TPGTSRGPSSSGPGDQRNAQVTPPGWRRF

-204 KPRHGREPV
+204 KPRHGREPI

-233 RLITTLEREG
+233 RLVTTLEREG

-273 GDDPNPEVGKQAL
+273 GEDPQPELGKQAL
-286 IHFNEEVNRGQ
+286 SHFNDEVNRGQ

-317 VAQPVYTEL
+317 VAEPVYTEL

-343 RLSGTLTVRATTG
+343 RLSGTVTVRAATG

-388 CRDPGAMIEVKASTE
+388 CRDPGAMIEVKASASA
-403 MRHEPLDVS
+403 RHEPLDVAE
-412 DVVGGRRPT
+412 VVGARRPYT
-421 YANSAPA
+421 PPA
-428 AAAPQPTMAPP
+428 APGPAPQ
-439 PPVPTATASARPQAP
+439 R
-454 TYSQPAPNVA
+454 
-464 PQPAYSPPP
+464 QPAYTPP
-473 PPPQAPPPQPVQTY
+473 
-487 TSAPAPAPVSAATGV
+487 APAPAPAYTPPAPPVTPGQGGYAPSVPAPASGV
-502 VGDWESVIAD
+502 DWEAVIAD
-512 LQQITEDQLG
+512 LQQMTEDQLG

-536 RSRAG
+536 RSQAG

-569 RARLEAYPG
+569 RARLEAYSSQ

>member
-1 LQTRGSLAETNV
+1 
-13 RSLLEAAQAERATG
+13 
-27 TLTLRQNGAGATT
+27 
-40 LYFLFGHLFHAVGEG
+40 
-55 AAGDDAVVSALAWAE
+55 
-70 GDFDFDAKAKL
+70 
-81 PADETVRSSI
+81 
-91 PELIERAGSSGGA
+91 
-104 RTATATVSPPPP
+104 
-116 KPPTAQ
+116 
-122 RRAQPSPAP
+122 
-131 SPPPAQPEP
+131 
-140 AAWAPPPAVQV
+140 
-151 PPAPTATVNNSGRP
+151 
-165 PAQAAPAAPAAPAP
+165 
-179 QSGAESGQRGQMTPA
+179 MTPA
-194 GWRRF
+194 GWSRF

-262 EGTVLECVYDA
+262 EGTVLECVYD
-273 GDDPNPEVGKQAL
+273 GGEEPSPELGKQAL
-286 IHFNEEVNRGQ
+286 IHFNDEVNRGA

-343 RLSGTLTVRATTG
+343 RLSGTLTVRAATG
-356 TGVIILKEGKIAG
+356 TGVVILKEGKTAG

-381 ADSVLAL
+381 ADSVLSL
-388 CRDPGAMIEVKASTE
+388 CRDPGAMIEVKARIDS
-403 MRHEPLDVS
+403 RHEPLDVA
-412 DVVGGRRPT
+412 DIVGGRRP
-421 YANSAPA
+421 
-428 AAAPQPTMAPP
+428 
-439 PPVPTATASARPQAP
+439 V
-454 TYSQPAPNVA
+454 YSSPAP
-464 PQPAYSPPP
+464 
-473 PPPQAPPPQPVQTY
+473 
-487 TSAPAPAPVSAATGV
+487 APAPAPVPTASAAVMRPAPQPVYTPPPAPPQPV
-502 VGDWESVIAD
+502 YAPTPAPPPVAAPPSYTPAPPPANIQAGDWEAIVTD

-561 LEALANDL
+561 LEALASDL
-569 RARLEAYPG
+569 RGRLDSYPG

>member
-91 PELIERAGSSGGA
+91 PELIERAGSNGGP
-104 RTATATVSPPPP
+104 RTATATVNPPAP
-116 KPPTAQ
+116 KPPAPQ
-122 RRAQPSPAP
+122 RRSQPGSAPAP
-131 SPPPAQPEP
+131 PPQPEP
-140 AAWAPPPAVQV
+140 AAWAPPPAPQMSAA
-151 PPAPTATVNNSGRP
+151 PPPVNNAGRP
-165 PAQAAPAAPAAPAP
+165 PAPPPAQEAP
-179 QSGAESGQRGQMTPA
+179 QSAAEPGGQRGQMTPA

-273 GDDPNPEVGKQAL
+273 GDDPNPEVGKGAL
-286 IHFNEEVNRGQ
+286 LHFNEEVNRGQ

-343 RLSGTLTVRATTG
+343 RLSGTVTVRAATG
-356 TGVIILKEGKIAG
+356 TGVIILKEGKLAG

-388 CRDPGAMIEVKASTE
+388 CRDPGAMIEVKASSE
-403 MRHEPLDVS
+403 VRHEPLDVS
-412 DVVGGRRPT
+412 DIVGGRRPA
-421 YANSAPA
+421 YANSAPV
-428 AAAPQPTMAPP
+428 AAPPPPTVAP

-454 TYSQPAPNVA
+454 AAYAQPVPP
-464 PQPAYSPPP
+464 PQPAYTPPPAPPPP
-473 PPPQAPPPQPVQTY
+473 PPPQPQPVQAY
-487 TSAPAPAPVSAATGV
+487 APAPAPVPMSTATGV
-502 VGDWESVIAD
+502 VGDWESVVAD

>member
-1 LQTRGSLAETNV
+1 
-13 RSLLEAAQAERATG
+13 
-27 TLTLRQNGAGATT
+27 
-40 LYFLFGHLFHAVGEG
+40 
-55 AAGDDAVVSALAWAE
+55 
-70 GDFDFDAKAKL
+70 
-81 PADETVRSSI
+81 
-91 PELIERAGSSGGA
+91 
-104 RTATATVSPPPP
+104 
-116 KPPTAQ
+116 
-122 RRAQPSPAP
+122 
-131 SPPPAQPEP
+131 
-140 AAWAPPPAVQV
+140 
-151 PPAPTATVNNSGRP
+151 
-165 PAQAAPAAPAAPAP
+165 
-179 QSGAESGQRGQMTPA
+179 MTPA
-194 GWRRF
+194 GWSRF

-273 GDDPNPEVGKQAL
+273 GEEPSPELGKQAL
-286 IHFNEEVNRGQ
+286 IHFNDEVNRGQ

-343 RLSGTLTVRATTG
+343 RLSGTLTVRAATG
-356 TGVIILKEGKIAG
+356 TGVVILKEGKTAG

-381 ADSVLAL
+381 ADSVLSL
-388 CRDPGAMIEVKASTE
+388 CRDPGAMIEVKARIDS
-403 MRHEPLDVS
+403 RHEPLDVG
-412 DVVGGRRPT
+412 DIVGGRRPT
-421 YANSAPA
+421 YSPAPA
-428 AAAPQPTMAPP
+428 PA
-439 PPVPTATASARPQAP
+439 PPVPTASAAMRP
-454 TYSQPAPNVA
+454 A
-464 PQPAYSPPP
+464 PQPAPQPVPYTPPAVSAP
-473 PPPQAPPPQPVQTY
+473 PVYAPTPAPAPVPAPPPQPAY
-487 TSAPAPAPVSAATGV
+487 TPAPPPANIQA
-502 VGDWESVIAD
+502 GDWEAIVTD

-536 RSRAG
+536 RSRGG

-561 LEALANDL
+561 LEALASDL
-569 RARLEAYPG
+569 RGRLDSYPG

>member
-1 LQTRGSLAETNV
+1 MEKLLQTRGSLAETNV
-13 RSLLEAAQAERATG
+13 KSLLEAAQAERATG
-27 TLTLRQNGAGATT
+27 TLTLRQNGSGATT

-55 AAGDDAVVSALAWAE
+55 AAGDDAVVTALAWAD

-91 PELIERAGSSGGA
+91 PELIERASSNGVA
-104 RTATATVSPPPP
+104 RTMTQTAPAPP
-116 KPPTAQ
+116 KPAAP
-122 RRAQPSPAP
+122 RRAQPPPAP
-131 SPPPAQPEP
+131 PPPAPQPQE
-140 AAWAPPPAVQV
+140 ASWAPPPAAPV
-151 PPAPTATVNNSGRP
+151 APTNHANQRNS
-165 PAQAAPAAPAAPAP
+165 APAAAQVAPGPPAIDQGPP
-179 QSGAESGQRGQMTPA
+179 GQRGQMTPA

-262 EGTVLECVYDA
+262 EGTVLECVYD
-273 GDDPNPEVGKQAL
+273 GGEDPNAELGKQAL
-286 IHFNEEVNRGQ
+286 IHFNDEVNRGQ

-343 RLSGTLTVRATTG
+343 HLSGTLTDRATTG
-356 TGVIILKEGKIAG
+356 TGVVILKDGKTAG

-381 ADSVLAL
+381 SDSVLAL
-388 CRDPGAMIEVKASTE
+388 CRDPGAMIEVKARIDS
-403 MRHEPLDVS
+403 RHEPLDVA
-412 DVVGGRRPT
+412 DIVAGRRPAYT
-421 YANSAPA
+421 P
-428 AAAPQPTMAPP
+428 
-439 PPVPTATASARPQAP
+439 AP
-454 TYSQPAPNVA
+454 T
-464 PQPAYSPPP
+464 
-473 PPPQAPPPQPVQTY
+473 
-487 TSAPAPAPVSAATGV
+487 PAPAPMPSASAAMRPQPQPYTPPPAPAPPPAV
-502 VGDWESVIAD
+502 
-512 LQQITEDQLG
+512 
-522 NRARK
+522 
-527 VKDLLGAAE
+527 
-536 RSRAG
+536 
-541 IQSAID
+541 
-547 QIPTISILFVDASR
+547 
-561 LEALANDL
+561 
-569 RARLEAYPG
+569 Y

>member
-1 LQTRGSLAETNV
+1 MQTRGSLAETNV

-91 PELIERAGSSGGA
+91 PELIERASAGGT
-104 RTATATVSPPPP
+104 RTATTTVSPPPKAP
-116 KPPTAQ
+116 NAQ
-122 RRAQPSPAP
+122 RRSQPP
-131 SPPPAQPEP
+131 SPPAPPPAAPAPE
-140 AAWAPPPAVQV
+140 AWAPPPQV
-151 PPAPTATVNNSGRP
+151 
-165 PAQAAPAAPAAPAP
+165 APAAPVAPVNSAPRAAAAQQAPPAAPASP
-179 QSGAESGQRGQMTPA
+179 AAQPGVGQRGQVTPP

-273 GDDPNPEVGKQAL
+273 GEDPNAEVGKQAL
-286 IHFNEEVNRGQ
+286 LHFNEEVNRGQ

-317 VAQPVYTEL
+317 VAHPVYTEL

-343 RLSGTLTVRATTG
+343 RLSGTVTVRAATG
-356 TGVIILKEGKIAG
+356 TGVIILKEGKLAG

-403 MRHEPLDVS
+403 ARHEPLDLS
-412 DVVGGRRPT
+412 DVIGGRRSP
-421 YANSAPA
+421 YPNSAPVQTQAPPA
-428 AAAPQPTMAPP
+428 AVPTASASAAARPAAPIYTPPAASAPPSYTSPQAPAPAAPQPQPYTPAPP
-439 PPVPTATASARPQAP
+439 PVSTGGPT
-454 TYSQPAPNVA
+454 
-464 PQPAYSPPP
+464 
-473 PPPQAPPPQPVQTY
+473 
-487 TSAPAPAPVSAATGV
+487 
-502 VGDWESVIAD
+502 DWEAVIAD
-512 LQQITEDQLG
+512 LQQMTEDQLG

-569 RARLEAYPG
+569 RSRLEAYPG